1 MAAEDWFPEGC
12 NGHFVPKNDKILSVV
27 HDARR
32 GAGSGIHLESD
43 VPIKVF
49 SGDGEDW
56 QTFVKTIKPGILF
69 IDEDYPFIHS
79 REIEEVLE

>member
-1 MAAEDWFPEGC
+1 MELLQQF
-12 NGHFVPKNDKILSVV
+12 
-27 HDARR
+27 ARR
-32 GAGSGIHLESD
+32 GAGSGIRLESD

-69 IDEDYPFIHS
+69 IDEDYPLR
-79 REIEEVLE
+79 RECDAGRGEDI